1 MADSIDEIEEV
12 EAIEEAPQSGAN
24 SDPEGILLEEDSRTP
39 RSLDCRDESKREEPW
54 PPATLLPSPD
64 PVDGFTF
71 RWVRVAM
78 RGEPDNQNVSRKL
91 REGWV
96 PVKLEDYPELQVI
109 PDVDSRFKGNIVVGG
124 LMLCKNSKER
134 MAAKRAYH
142 DKQAQAQM
150 EAVDS
155 NYMRENDARMPMLQS
170 ERKTRVTFGDG
181 S

>member
-1 MADSIDEIEEV
+1 
-12 EAIEEAPQSGAN
+12 
-24 SDPEGILLEEDSRTP
+24 
-39 RSLDCRDESKREEPW
+39 
-54 PPATLLPSPD
+54 
-64 PVDGFTF
+64 
-71 RWVRVAM
+71 M

>member
-1 MADSIDEIEEV
+1 MADSTIEDPNMIEDAEEV
-12 EAIEEAPQSGAN
+12 ETS
-24 SDPEGILLEEDSRTP
+24 EDSRTP
-39 RSLDCRDESKREEPW
+39 RSLENRDESKREEPW
-54 PPATLLPSPD
+54 SPATLLPSPN
-64 PVDGFTF
+64 PEEGFTF

-134 MAAKRAYH
+134 MAAKRDYH
-142 DKQAQAQM
+142 DRQARAQM

-155 NYMRENDARMPMLQS
+155 NYMRENDARMPLLQS